1 MANSKSAPK
10 ATAAAGGK
18 KLNPLLLKRQQQK
31 KQPAAVNT
39 KPLPPP
45 VEVPETSSDQD
56 AYQLAQILQNQN
68 PEASP
73 SHSASSSTSEP
84 KPGEPLSQEA
94 EHIVADIG
102 GAPAGE
108 DEPDG
113 DQLDPAEVA
122 EGLARI
128 SFDEAYVR
136 DVLEEAY
143 GWMADKFDSDHWA
156 LTERQ
161 SRMLG
166 GPTTQLLGSVWMHA
180 QRLIPEIL
188 ARWANS
194 TPGLMDFVLVFG
206 LVTGPKV
213 AKQFA
218 VSRQRRQR
226 PQRQQRPGAPVAVP
240 PRMGGPVGPM
250 QTGVEP
256 FSTEGA

>member
-1 MANSKSAPK
+1 M
-10 ATAAAGGK
+10 
-18 KLNPLLLKRQQQK
+18 
-31 KQPAAVNT
+31 
-39 KPLPPP
+39 
-45 VEVPETSSDQD
+45 EVPEASSQQD
-56 AYQLAQILQNQN
+56 AYQLDQIFQSQS

-84 KPGEPLSQEA
+84 QPGEPLTREA
-94 EHIVADIG
+94 EQIVAEIG
-102 GAPAGE
+102 GAPADESDE
-108 DEPDG
+108 DDG
-113 DQLDPAEVA
+113 QLDPAEVA

-136 DVLEEAY
+136 DVIEEAY
-143 GWMADKFDSDHWA
+143 AWAADKFESEHW
-156 LTERQ
+156 LLSERQ

-218 VSRQRRQR
+218 VSRQRRRR
-226 PQRQQRPGAPVAVP
+226 PQRPGAPVPVP
-240 PRMGGPVGPM
+240 PRSGGPVGPIM
-250 QTGVEP
+250 TGVEP